1 LVTKRQS
8 GEFAKRI
15 TTKKR
20 IARRRKTARP
30 STSGAVSRHA
40 DQELINRALDR
51 LPVEFR
57 EVMVLRELEDSSY
70 KEIAAIGDIPKGTV
84 MSRLV
89 RARKLLLGPLESK
102 PIPAVPY
109 PQHRTDVAEQK
120 LALLI
125 RDVLRVVVMTPTYST

>member
-1 LVTKRQS
+1 
-8 GEFAKRI
+8 
-15 TTKKR
+15 
-20 IARRRKTARP
+20 
-30 STSGAVSRHA
+30 
-40 DQELINRALDR
+40 

-70 KEIAAIGDIPKGTV
+70 KESAAIADIPKGTV
-84 MSRLV
+84 MSRLA

-109 PQHRTDVAEQK
+109 PQHRTDIAEQK

>member
-20 IARRRKTARP
+20 KARRRKTARP

-57 EVMVLRELEDSSY
+57 EVMVLRELLNSTDLKKLSADIDKLEDVETSSST
-70 KEIAAIGDIPKGTV
+70 IP
-84 MSRLV
+84 R
-89 RARKLLLGPLESK
+89 
-102 PIPAVPY
+102 
-109 PQHRTDVAEQK
+109 
-120 LALLI
+120 
-125 RDVLRVVVMTPTYST
+125 